1 MSPRAD
7 RYRQRAAEAKD
18 RAAQAQ
24 NPSINSAF
32 ENVAAG
38 WIACGSA
45 LETDRLAVGAILD
58 DNRPSADTFGILVFY
73 NSPNQRAEIQM
84 IGL

>member
-1 MSPRAD
+1 MSLRAD

-24 NPSINSAF
+24 DPSIKSAF

-38 WIACGSA
+38 WVA
-45 LETDRLAVGAILD
+45 LAEQVERIDEEKSPVRD
-58 DNRPSADTFGILVFY
+58 QE
-73 NSPNQRAEIQM
+73 NSRSVR
-84 IGL
+84 

>member
-1 MSPRAD
+1 MSLRAD

-24 NPSINSAF
+24 NPSIKSAF

-38 WIACGSA
+38 WVALAEQMERIDTEKSPVRDQENNGSV
-45 LETDRLAVGAILD
+45 R
-58 DNRPSADTFGILVFY
+58 
-73 NSPNQRAEIQM
+73 
-84 IGL
+84 